1 MRVLSLPL
9 AFLPL
14 AFGALAAAC
23 SSPSTEVPNG
33 APATASSVV
42 PVSDAGSFVDRDAS
56 DGAPPS
62 TRSPGCGKTVSL
74 LGLSPKRTLVAAG
87 KTREYYTSFPAGYD
101 AEVPYPVVFV
111 LHGATDVRPET
122 QRDWFPVEKHTPPA
136 IFVYPQALVR
146 TRPDGTG
153 DAVTR
158 WDLDGDDDLSFVDAM
173 LTTLEAEACVAR
185 DRAFATGFSSGGNF
199 AQQLGCK
206 RQRAFRAIAPVSGPG
221 PFAKTCDGPVAVW
234 MTHDVDDQALPVSG
248 ARASRDFWIRQ
259 NGCQKTLVQEPEPE
273 CKRATGCPSNAP
285 VITCE
290 SSGQGHAVVP
300 YAAERIGRFFQG
312 FMAR

>member
-9 AFLPL
+9 AFLPV

-23 SSPSTEVPNG
+23 SSSSAEVG
-33 APATASSVV
+33 SPATASSVV
-42 PVSDAGSFVDRDAS
+42 SASDAGSSTEPDAS

-62 TRSPGCGKTVSL
+62 TRSPGCGKTVSV
-74 LGLSPKRTLVAAG
+74 LGLSPKRMLVAAG
-87 KTREYYTSFPAGYD
+87 KTREYYTSFPSGYD
-101 AEVPYPVVFV
+101 PQLPYPVVFV
-111 LHGATDVRPET
+111 LHGATDVHPET

-158 WDLDGDDDLSFVDAM
+158 WDLDGDDDLAFVDAV
-173 LTTLEAEACVAR
+173 LVTLESEACVAH

-234 MTHDVDDQALPVSG
+234 MTHDVDDQALPISG
-248 ARASRDFWIRQ
+248 ARTSRDFWIRQ
-259 NGCQKTLVQEPEPE
+259 NGCQKTLLQEPEAE
-273 CKRATGCPSNAP
+273 CKRATGCPAEAP
-285 VITCE
+285 VIACE

-300 YAAERIGRFFQG
+300 YAAARIGRFFQG
-312 FMAR
+312 FMTP